1 MTCAVSS
8 AALSAV
14 TLRDR
19 WALFA
24 VVRITITRSPVKIG
38 IMLIAAPAVAM
49 LLGTI
54 ASDGMAIPD
63 GEIQIGALSAAGLI
77 FAAVARGSLIRR
89 RR

>member
-1 MTCAVSS
+1 M
-8 AALSAV
+8 
-14 TLRDR
+14 
-19 WALFA
+19 
-24 VVRITITRSPVKIG
+24 KIG

-63 GEIQIGALSAAGLI
+63 GEIRIGALSAAGLI
-77 FAAVARGSLIRR
+77 FAAVACGSLIRR